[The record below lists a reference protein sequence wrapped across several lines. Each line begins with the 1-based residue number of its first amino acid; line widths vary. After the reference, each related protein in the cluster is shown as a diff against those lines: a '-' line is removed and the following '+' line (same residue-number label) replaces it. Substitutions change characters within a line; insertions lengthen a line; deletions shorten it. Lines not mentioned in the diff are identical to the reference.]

1 MKKHSASDDLIE
13 NLITATLGETA
24 SLRQQH
30 LYRESLRSLV
40 RLAKSEQIAE
50 IKSNVRRV
58 TGLLDANSAR
68 RRAKAILLAQ
78 RIPGVGDHLQ
88 QQFEFKQ

>member
-1 MKKHSASDDLIE
+1 MKKHSATDEVIE
-13 NLITATLGETA
+13 NLIIATLGETA

-30 LYRESLRSLV
+30 LYRENLRSLV

-58 TGLLDANSAR
+58 TGLLEAHSAR
-68 RRAKAILLAQ
+68 RRAKAVILAQ
-78 RIPGVGDHLQ
+78 RTPGLRDHLQ